1 MNFLIFYS
9 ETAFLCFSVAFLSIQ
24 HFLLSRSA
32 GFLCHFARRAAV
44 AARTFDGRR
53 TLCQAA
59 VVRAFDGRRTTV
71 ATGCMPYPCA
81 RISSR

>member
-1 MNFLIFYS
+1 MNFLTFYS
-9 ETAFLCFSVAFLSIQ
+9 ETAFLCFSVAFLPIQ
-24 HFLLSRSA
+24 HFLSSRSA
-32 GFLCHFARRAAV
+32 GFLCHVARCAAV

-71 ATGCMPYPCA
+71 ATGCTPYPCA

>member
-1 MNFLIFYS
+1 MNFLTFYS
-9 ETAFLCFSVAFLSIQ
+9 ETAFLCFSVAYLPIQ
-24 HFLLSRSA
+24 HFLSSRSA
-32 GFLCHFARRAAV
+32 GFLCHFVCRSAG

-59 VVRAFDGRRTTV
+59 VVRAFYGRRTTV